1 MFREIAGAVGFV
13 RTRYK
18 NIIAGEP
25 EQMAGGFV
33 KLKALEQK
41 DDLHAFGM
49 DMGCRGASALPD
61 VWIPKD
67 ASHGSCVCAEV
78 SILRWGVQQG
88 SSIKVFIASPLHIKQ
103 ADTCK
108 TYKFVSD
115 IFLNAG

>member
-49 DMGCRGASALPD
+49 DMGCQGRFVLAGCLDS
-61 VWIPKD
+61 KD

-88 SSIKVFIASPLHIKQ
+88 SSIKVFIVFPFQSKRLNI
-103 ADTCK
+103 CK
-108 TYKFVSD
+108 TYKSVSD